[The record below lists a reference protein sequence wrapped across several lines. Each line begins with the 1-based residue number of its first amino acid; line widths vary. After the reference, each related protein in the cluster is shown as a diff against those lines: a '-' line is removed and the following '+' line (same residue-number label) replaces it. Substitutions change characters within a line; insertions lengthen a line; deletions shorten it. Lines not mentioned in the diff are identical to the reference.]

1 MITRLRRFIPPLSHD
16 QWLIYFA
23 QMTWGVSYSLWL
35 NLQPLYIEHLGAD
48 PQQVGATLSAAGLM
62 VVFVYV
68 PMGLLADR
76 GRRKLIIV
84 SSWMLGTI
92 ATFLVGLAP
101 DWRWVI
107 PALGVYLLSS
117 FSRPAVAGHV
127 AATDL
132 SDNPSRTFA
141 FMWTGFSLGSL
152 IGPATGGW
160 IAEAWG
166 LRAVFMVSGLVG
178 ALSTAIMLR
187 ISDGAALPRSAGPRP
202 ASAAVWR
209 DGPFLRQMAV
219 MALIVLALELGT
231 VLAPNYLQ
239 AVKGLS
245 LQQIGQLGTLAS
257 LGLLALTLT
266 LGYMRTHSRRPMLL
280 NQLLVAAGLV
290 LLLAAPAGAPWHPF
304 LLAGF
309 FLRGGSRAVV
319 PLTRGR
325 VSAWLPPEAAS
336 AGFGLVDMA
345 AQTATLLAPL
355 LAGYLY
361 TRDPA
366 WPLVGGVA
374 LLGATL
380 IITWLAPATRPAPKA
395 PPPDSGPELAR

>member
-1 MITRLRRFIPPLSHD
+1 MITRLRRLVPSLSTD

-23 QMTWGVSYSLWL
+23 QMTWGVSYSLWQH
-35 NLQPLYIEHLGAD
+35 LQPLYVEYLGAD
-48 PQQVGATLSAAGLM
+48 PQQVGATLSAAGLA

-68 PMGLLADR
+68 PIGLLADR
-76 GRRKLIIV
+76 WRRKPIIL
-84 SSWMLGTI
+84 SSWVLGTV

-107 PALGVYLLSS
+107 PALGLYMLSS

-132 SDNPSRTFA
+132 GDNPSATFA
-141 FMWTGFSLGSL
+141 FLWTGFSVGSL
-152 IGPATGGW
+152 IGPALGGW
-160 IAEAWG
+160 IAGAWG
-166 LRAVFMVSGLVG
+166 LRAVFAVSGGVG
-178 ALSTAIMLR
+178 LFSSWIMAQL
-187 ISDGAALPRSAGPRP
+187 SDGPPPARLPEARP
-202 ASAAVWR
+202 AATALWG
-209 DGPFLRQMAV
+209 DGPFLLQMSV
-219 MALIVLALELGT
+219 MASIVLALELGT

-239 AVKGLS
+239 TVKALS

-257 LGLLALTLT
+257 LGLLALTLA
-266 LGYMRTHSRRPMLL
+266 LGYMPTNSRRPMIL
-280 NQLLVAAGLV
+280 NQILVAAGLV

-309 FLRGGSRAVV
+309 FLRGGNRAVV

-345 AQTATLLAPL
+345 AQTATLVAPL
-355 LAGYLY
+355 VAGYLY

-366 WPLVGGVA
+366 WPLIGGVL
-374 LLGATL
+374 LLGVTL
-380 IITWLAPATRPAPKA
+380 IITWLAPATRPIQKAAPA
-395 PPPDSGPELAR
+395 DLAA